1 MLLFMRELW
10 GCIVSDFQPNLP
22 GPVFDQPEI
31 ENMRRALDSASKA
44 LAFSYGPSG
53 EPDQGVRTA
62 LARAILGQAS
72 NGERNP
78 EVLSSLALREL
89 PPRSAY
95 WVPDTKKDLQVA

>member
-1 MLLFMRELW
+1 MLLFTRELW
-10 GCIVSDFQPNLP
+10 GCIVSDFQPSLP

-31 ENMRRALDSASKA
+31 ENLRRALDSASKA
-44 LAFSYGPSG
+44 LAFSFGPAG
-53 EPDQGVRTA
+53 EPDQAVRIE

-72 NGERNP
+72 HGERDP

-95 WVPDTKKDLQVA
+95 WARDTQMDLQVA